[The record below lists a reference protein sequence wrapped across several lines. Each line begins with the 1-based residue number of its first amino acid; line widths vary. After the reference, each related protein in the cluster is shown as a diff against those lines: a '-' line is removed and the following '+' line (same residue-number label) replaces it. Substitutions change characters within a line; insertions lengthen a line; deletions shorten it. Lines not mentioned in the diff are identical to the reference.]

1 MKKSTVEQIKDL
13 IVAIGNRQVGNTTL
27 MMKGTSNYDRPYGV
41 ISHSA
46 EYAEDLMTGSNPG
59 LGKGFTIDDLDAI
72 KETQIPVLIDNAAL
86 AYFLEK
92 IVKDMEESITKEDAK
107 KLMNPIMEMAEIYQD
122 RSHQLEESVLS
133 YMLCPWWAPG
143 RRREMKEEML
153 EKIKG
158 FHGSKKLNK
167 IFDNF
172 RNNLNE

>member
-1 MKKSTVEQIKDL
+1 VLFRS
-13 IVAIGNRQVGNTTL
+13 
-27 MMKGTSNYDRPYGV
+27 
-41 ISHSA
+41 
-46 EYAEDLMTGSNPG
+46 
-59 LGKGFTIDDLDAI
+59 
-72 KETQIPVLIDNAAL
+72 VLIDNAAL
-86 AYFLEK
+86 KNFLET
-92 IVKDMEESITKEDAK
+92 VVRDMENSITKEDAK

-122 RSHQLEESVLS
+122 RSHQLEQSVLS

-143 RRREMKEEML
+143 RRREMKDEML

>member
-1 MKKSTVEQIKDL
+1 MKKSTIDQIKDL

-27 MMKGTSNYDRPYGV
+27 LMKGSENYDRPYGV

-46 EYAEDLMTGSNPG
+46 EYAEDLMTGNKAG
-59 LGKGFTIDDLDAI
+59 LGKGFTIDDLDSI

-86 AYFLEK
+86 AHFLEK
-92 IVKDMEESITKEDAK
+92 VVRDMEDSITKEDAK

-122 RSHQLEESVLS
+122 RSHQLEQSVLS

-143 RRREMKEEML
+143 RRREMKDEML
-153 EKIKG
+153 EKIRG

-172 RNNLNE
+172 RNNLNK